1 MTCWFHHCL
10 SSGISCLKNSSVIP
24 SLYLCSTHA
33 VTSYLRHCHWR
44 RLYRAQCTCPPPLLQ
59 MAGYGGIVCRRTTNK
74 KLTTLTDITKK
85 LTKTINC
92 TKSGGAWQKKISD
105 ASGRTCATTF
115 KLVSASFD
123 TVIALFFLFLRQH
136 VVPLQVQY
144 SGTKHYRDA
153 AGVVLSL
160 TDAEGEVPVSK
171 GSQSVVVSNLVP
183 KTPYVFHIRA
193 RFVDGTWGPR
203 ATRRSETL
211 ADGKLSIRFVHFL
224 RTSWDVHFTAF

>member
-123 TVIALFFLFLRQH
+123 TVIALF
-136 VVPLQVQY
+136 
-144 SGTKHYRDA
+144 S
-153 AGVVLSL
+153 
-160 TDAEGEVPVSK
+160 
-171 GSQSVVVSNLVP
+171 
-183 KTPYVFHIRA
+183 
-193 RFVDGTWGPR
+193 
-203 ATRRSETL
+203 
-211 ADGKLSIRFVHFL
+211 HFL
-224 RTSWDVHFTAF
+224 AATCCSVAGAVQWNKALSRRRWCGSVTHWRWGWGACL